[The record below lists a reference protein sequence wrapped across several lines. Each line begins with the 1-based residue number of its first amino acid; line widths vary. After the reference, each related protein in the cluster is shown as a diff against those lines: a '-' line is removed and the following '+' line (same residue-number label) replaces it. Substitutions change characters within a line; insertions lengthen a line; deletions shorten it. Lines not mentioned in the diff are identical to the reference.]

1 MFDSR
6 LPHQAELALWR
17 EHLLDRQDQA
27 GSIPALRTHMS
38 VWRNGRRSGLR
49 NRAGRREGSTP
60 SMDTMSPWRN
70 WHT

>member
-27 GSIPALRTHMS
+27 GSIPALRTRSFESM
-38 VWRNGRRSGLR
+38 WRNGIRSGLS
-49 NRAGRREGSTP
+49 NRARRA
-60 SMDTMSPWRN
+60 
-70 WHT
+70 

>member
-27 GSIPALRTHMS
+27 GSIPALRTQ
-38 VWRNGRRSGLR
+38 VTVTEWN
-49 NRAGRREGSTP
+49 T
-60 SMDTMSPWRN
+60 
-70 WHT
+70 